1 MGKTP
6 RILVTF
12 IVVLMAVMLCL
23 WTGPAIETRFF
34 PVYSRF
40 EVLTADKTEG
50 GTIATFKFT
59 KYRDCEARGWAWY
72 VGEFGA
78 VARQVEARP
87 VKDIS
92 ARRPVGVSVSAPYLI
107 DAEPDQVRGEM
118 QAEILSYCHPFWLT
132 RSVVRP

>member
-1 MGKTP
+1 MDSTS
-6 RILVTF
+6 RILGSL
-12 IVVLMAVMLCL
+12 IVVMVSVMLVL
-23 WTGPAIETRFF
+23 WVGPAAETRFF

-40 EVLTADKTEG
+40 EVVSAEPAEG

-78 VARQVEARP
+78 LARHVEVRH
-87 VKDIS
+87 VNGIS
-92 ARRPVGVSVSAPYLI
+92 PRRKLGEGVTSPYLI
-107 DAEPDQVRGEM
+107 AAEPDQVRNEM
-118 QAEILSYCHPFWLT
+118 HAEVLSFCHPLWLS